1 MNGNNQPQQ
10 DQHHIAE
17 RIAHIETAIDYQGRA
32 IEELRGEMVRVHEQ
46 MMKIRTTDFR
56 LLLSIN
62 LTTAIGTLT
71 VIIKMFGLL

>member
-17 RIAHIETAIDYQGRA
+17 RIEHIETAIDYQGKA
-32 IEELRGEMVRVHEQ
+32 IEALRDEMVRVHEQ
-46 MMKIRTTDFR
+46 MTKIRTTDFR
-56 LLLSIN
+56 LLLSIS
-62 LTTAIGTLT
+62 LTTAIGTFT